1 MSSRRLDFSNRYGYD
16 KSIERHGK
24 ISGFMWQGTRYW
36 EVNMEIKMAG
46 IDHETFSLEER
57 ELFSWTKKETADI
70 LQQLKAYNKNGA
82 CILLITCNRTE
93 LYLSGSGWNGTAY
106 EVLCDILEKMDT
118 QKQFFLKKLKEKAVC
133 RKNMDAVCHLLQVAA
148 GMRSRIFGEDQILT
162 QVRAALTLARDAHT
176 TDGELERLFQIA
188 ITAGKRV
195 RTKVRLS
202 AVNTS
207 VVEQML
213 LRLKAK
219 TDSLK
224 NWNALVIGNGE
235 IGRLAASRL
244 IECGANV
251 TMTVRHYKTREVTI
265 PVGCKIID
273 YRERYMFVN
282 QMDLIVSATTSP
294 HHTLLWENGLDQN
307 GKQQLF
313 TDGKTRILFDMAV
326 PRDVSPRFGDLPN
339 ITLYNIDSL
348 GGSVACENQKEA
360 IEEAMHILQEYAEE
374 YEAWSQFRSYV
385 PAIQE
390 IGAYCAE
397 DIFKRV
403 EKPLKR
409 VVVDQTVREELE
421 QVIETAAKKVV
432 GNLMYD
438 MKEQLQMK
446 EWEKY
451 MEMIQRVMHAREK

>member
-1 MSSRRLDFSNRYGYD
+1 
-16 KSIERHGK
+16 
-24 ISGFMWQGTRYW
+24 
-36 EVNMEIKMAG
+36 MEIKMTG

-106 EVLCDILEKMDT
+106 EVLYNVLEERQE
-118 QKQFFLKKLKEKAVC
+118 QKQVLRRELKEKAIC
-133 RKNMDAVCHLLQVAA
+133 RENMDAVCHLLQVAA

-162 QVRAALTLARDAHT
+162 QVRAALVLAREAHT

-195 RTKVRLS
+195 RTKVRLT

-213 LRLKAK
+213 LRLGER

-224 NWNALVIGNGE
+224 DWNALVIGNGE
-235 IGRLAASRL
+235 IGRLAAARL

-251 TMTVRHYKTREVTI
+251 TMTVRHYKTKEVTI

-273 YRERYMFVN
+273 YRERYDFVDK
-282 QMDLIVSATTSP
+282 MDLIVSATTSP
-294 HHTLLWENGLDQN
+294 HHTLLWENGLDQS

-313 TDGKTRILFDMAV
+313 ADGRERIIFDMAV
-326 PRDVSPRFGDLPN
+326 PRDISPRFGELPD

-348 GGSVACENQKEA
+348 GGRAACENQRNA
-360 IEEAMHILQEYAEE
+360 MEEAMSILKEYAKE
-374 YEAWSQFRSYV
+374 YEAWSQFRSYIPV
-385 PAIQE
+385 IQE
-390 IGAYCAE
+390 IGTYCAE

-403 EKPLKR
+403 EKPLKQ
-409 VVVDQTVREELE
+409 VIVDPAGREELE
-421 QVIETAAKKVV
+421 QVIETASKKVV

-438 MKEQLQMK
+438 MKEQLEME
-446 EWEKY
+446 EWENY
-451 MEMIQRVMHAREK
+451 MSMIQRIMNGRER